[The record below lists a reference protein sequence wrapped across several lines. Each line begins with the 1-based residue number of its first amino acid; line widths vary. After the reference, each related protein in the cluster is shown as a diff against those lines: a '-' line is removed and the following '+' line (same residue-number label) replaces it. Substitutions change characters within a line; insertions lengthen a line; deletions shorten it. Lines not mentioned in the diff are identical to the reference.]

1 MCLLSTAVWRLVG
14 HTQHTHT
21 GFYCW
26 IFNFRTGRLMNFW
39 PLYFIQPKSKTKRFW
54 IGPLAIRKHYQFHI
68 NILIKYFLVYGL
80 SLSSRQ
86 YIICNTSKL
95 NVQSNR
101 FYIDFVPWIKSTN
114 RSVDN
119 GDSFSHQKAFFF
131 QIHFTIRWRWCGM
144 EWAPFQLV
152 CCVRWRSS
160 CLPIIIWKIWFWV
173 WRNLWNRVTILQL
186 SFRCRFMQK
195 KNSSQLLFV

>member
-1 MCLLSTAVWRLVG
+1 MG
-14 HTQHTHT
+14 
-21 GFYCW
+21 
-26 IFNFRTGRLMNFW
+26 
-39 PLYFIQPKSKTKRFW
+39 
-54 IGPLAIRKHYQFHI
+54 
-68 NILIKYFLVYGL
+68 

-195 KNSSQLLFV
+195 KIVRNYWWFLKGLTPINPWTIKDFTLELGERDSLNT